1 MIKQNIDRA
10 ASRIRKYVQKTPFE
24 KSEMIS
30 KMTGAEVWLKME
42 NQQYTGSFK
51 FRGAMNKMLTLSQQQ
66 LDSGI
71 YAASTGN
78 HGAAVAYASQILKVP
93 CIVYVP
99 EKSSEAKLANM
110 MSFGAEIR
118 VHGVDCMEGEIKAR
132 EVASKTGGVYVSP
145 YNDAEII
152 YGQGTISEE
161 IQSQC
166 DGLDA
171 IIVSVGGGG
180 LISGVGGYLKSIWPD
195 MEVIAASPE
204 NHAVMIKS
212 LEKGE
217 IVKINPKPTISDGTA
232 GGVEG
237 GSITFDY
244 CQNFVDHTLLLTE
257 KEIEVGLL
265 HVLEKERV
273 LVEGAAGT
281 SVAALIKMQDQLK
294 GKKVGIILCGKNISV
309 DVLKRI
315 L

>member
-1 MIKQNIDRA
+1 
-10 ASRIRKYVQKTPFE
+10 
-24 KSEMIS
+24 
-30 KMTGAEVWLKME
+30 
-42 NQQYTGSFK
+42 
-51 FRGAMNKMLTLSQQQ
+51 MNKMLTLSQQQ

-99 EKSSEAKLANM
+99 EKSSEAKLTNM

-145 YNDAEII
+145 YNDAEIV

-180 LISGVGGYLKSIWPD
+180 LISGVGGYLKSIWPNI
-195 MEVIAASPE
+195 EVIAASPE

-232 GGVEG
+232 GGVEER
-237 GSITFDY
+237 SITFDY
-244 CQNFVDHTLLLTE
+244 CQNFVDHTILLTE
-257 KEIEVGLL
+257 KEIEEGLI